1 MNLETE
7 KSCLYLCM
15 GSACHQLGVY
25 QVLPILQKLLIQ
37 HHVNISV
44 ELKGAFCL
52 GPCSE
57 GIVLKYNDKLFTF
70 IRPQNIEEKFVNE
83 ILPYLLK
90 ESSSA

>member
-1 MNLETE
+1 MNIETE

-25 QVLPILQKLLIQ
+25 QVLPVLQKLLIQ
-37 HHVNISV
+37 HRMDIEV

-57 GIVLKYNDKLFTF
+57 GIVLKYKDKLFRF

-83 ILPYLLK
+83 ILPCLSK
-90 ESSSA
+90 E